1 MSLFIYFWDILF
13 FCARIISLIGFCV
26 IIIQKSACAAFL
38 ANDVLYFIPKHW
50 LQFVYPKV
58 SHGFFFCVF
67 LLQCLQMDADSDHQR
82 SGNHGEDRDTDKS
95 KDRMKFKNRRK
106 VLRLN
111 SPAPPNGG
119 SDESDGHDSD
129 YVPSSPVQAGIAAEG
144 SNRKRHHK

>member
-1 MSLFIYFWDILF
+1 MSVFIYFWDIF
-13 FCARIISLIGFCV
+13 FCARIISLIGFYV
-26 IIIQKSACAAFL
+26 IRIQKSACAAFL
-38 ANDVLYFIPKHW
+38 ANDVMYFIPKHW

-58 SHGFFFCVF
+58 SHGFFCVF

-82 SGNHGEDRDTDKS
+82 SANHGEDRGTDKS
-95 KDRMKFKNRRK
+95 NDRMKFKNRRK

-129 YVPSSPVQAGIAAEG
+129 YVLSSPVQAGIAAEG